1 MSEQSRI
8 GTVPADWRTLAA
20 CRGLDPELFFPAR
33 GDAFTARN
41 AQAVCAT
48 CPVAEQCLEFAI
60 EVGET
65 EGIWG
70 GLSGRQ
76 LRQER
81 QRRAGGV
88 RRKAPTNID
97 HGTEGGYHAHRRAG
111 TSACQSCREAHAAYN
126 AERERK
132 QGSAA

>member
-1 MSEQSRI
+1 M
-8 GTVPADWRTLAA
+8 TADWRTLAA
-20 CRGLDPELFFPAR
+20 CRGLDPDLFFPAR

-41 AQAVCAT
+41 AQAVCAA

-81 QRRAGGV
+81 QRRAGG
-88 RRKAPTNID
+88 RKGPKPGTTLKPIK
-97 HGTEGGYHAHRRAG
+97 HGTDAGYNAHRRAG
-111 TSACQSCREAHAAYN
+111 TPTCVSCREAHAAYE
-126 AERERK
+126 AERK
-132 QGSAA
+132 QGRAA

>member
-1 MSEQSRI
+1 M
-8 GTVPADWRTLAA
+8 TADWRTLAA
-20 CRGLDPELFFPAR
+20 CRGLDPDLFFPKR
-33 GDAFTARN
+33 GDSITARS

-76 LRQER
+76 MREEKR
-81 QRRAGGV
+81 RRAGG
-88 RRKAPTNID
+88 RKGPKPGSTLKPIR
-97 HGTEGGYHAHRRAG
+97 HGTDAGFTAHYRRG
-111 TSACQSCREAHAAYN
+111 ERPCQSCREAHAFRVKVGKA
-126 AERERK
+126 AKRER
-132 QGSAA
+132 AA